1 MLNENML
8 QCIDIVIYSV
18 LMNGGAMVQK
28 SVYEGRM
35 CVMPL
40 GTIGMMQA
48 FGFGMMRMV
57 SRNFASNVSRD
68 NEVFDI

>member
-8 QCIDIVIYSV
+8 QRIDIVIYSV
-18 LMNGGAMVQK
+18 LMNRGAMVQK

-48 FGFGMMRMV
+48 FRLGMMWMI
-57 SRNFASNVSRD
+57 SRYFASNVSRN

>member
-1 MLNENML
+1 ML
-8 QCIDIVIYSV
+8 QRIDVVIYSV

-28 SVYEGRM
+28 SVYEGCM
-35 CVMPL
+35 YVMPL

-48 FGFGMMRMV
+48 FRLGMMWMI
-57 SRNFASNVSRD
+57 SRNFASDVSWD